1 MSADEKMQVVEVC
14 KYVLLLYV
22 KHWLESPLPTAAAR
36 NDLSFMVNILKYR
49 LQVKPSI
56 SYSIMQSCYRHLWYL
71 VPQTVVF
78 ALADPG
84 LPDNQKENMAKKL
97 HSLERS
103 TVPLGK
109 PQFPVIDFSGEE
121 IKLSDLSELVSSDS
135 WLVFDKLGLTG
146 SQDWLTFPP
155 KLWNNF
161 KEFRKFSEFVENISV
176 CNDIAERGFSLIT
189 TFINKTQS
197 EEQRQA
203 MLQVVEHHRALVAD
217 TKRPEK

>member
-1 MSADEKMQVVEVC
+1 M
-14 KYVLLLYV
+14 
-22 KHWLESPLPTAAAR
+22 
-36 NDLSFMVNILKYR
+36 
-49 LQVKPSI
+49 
-56 SYSIMQSCYRHLWYL
+56 
-71 VPQTVVF
+71 VF

-97 HSLERS
+97 HSLEKS

-109 PQFPVIDFSGEE
+109 PQFPFIDFSGEE

-146 SQDWLTFPP
+146 SQDWLSIPP
-155 KLWNNF
+155 NLWKNF

-176 CNDIAERGFSLIT
+176 CNDIAERGVSLIT